1 MKPQNAMDR
10 MRTMPVP
17 QLMLAMGIPMILSM
31 AFQALY
37 NIVDS
42 AFG

>member
-1 MKPQNAMDR
+1 MDR